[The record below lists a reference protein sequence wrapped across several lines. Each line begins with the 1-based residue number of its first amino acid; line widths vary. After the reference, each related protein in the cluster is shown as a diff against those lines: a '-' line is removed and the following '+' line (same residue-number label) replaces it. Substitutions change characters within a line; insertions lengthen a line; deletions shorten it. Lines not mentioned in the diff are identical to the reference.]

1 MVNSLSCVCLALLQQ
16 EFLQEHHTANVGILP
31 LSDVGP
37 SSPSLPSSSSRIL
50 RGFGGEES
58 RLSRLALLL
67 RGQSHERRLPL
78 AAREA
83 RDRLE
88 ERLRA
93 AALVP
98 PRRATS
104 SASGNAQYNISVLFS
119 DEEDESLWSDDD
131 DWERSMREWL
141 SAWAPSLEDRS
152 QPELFP
158 SNGRLGSIG
167 QRPLPPPRTFKPR
180 EGMSQEAIDAINRE
194 TYGPKQADEDQQE
207 DCPVCLE
214 GFLLGQAL
222 LALPCKH
229 RFHPDCLTPWL
240 QAHEQCPYCRA
251 HIEGGSAATQDRD
264 HQMTQSSSSQN
275 DSLMSWVTV
284 LEQGMSHLNHAG

>member
-16 EFLQEHHTANVGILP
+16 EFLQEHHTANVSILP

-98 PRRATS
+98 PRLVDYIMTPS
-104 SASGNAQYNISVLFS
+104 KASHSPFGF
-119 DEEDESLWSDDD
+119 D
-131 DWERSMREWL
+131 
-141 SAWAPSLEDRS
+141 
-152 QPELFP
+152 
-158 SNGRLGSIG
+158 
-167 QRPLPPPRTFKPR
+167 
-180 EGMSQEAIDAINRE
+180 IDAFTSGRVVLLF
-194 TYGPKQADEDQQE
+194 YFKF
-207 DCPVCLE
+207 
-214 GFLLGQAL
+214 FLF
-222 LALPCKH
+222 LALKA
-229 RFHPDCLTPWL
+229 F
-240 QAHEQCPYCRA
+240 A
-251 HIEGGSAATQDRD
+251 
-264 HQMTQSSSSQN
+264 
-275 DSLMSWVTV
+275 WVQTC
-284 LEQGMSHLNHAG
+284 NF